1 MKMKHS
7 KSGKKNLLSIAAI
20 ALSLLSHIAV
30 IAAVILSF
38 RYYAIYPSL
47 FVSLVA
53 IVLIIM
59 LILDIVLF
67 VGLNVKD
74 KILKIV
80 VCVLSAMIFLGG
92 TFGSYYL
99 VKVNGVINNVLDG
112 NSDRYEEVS
121 GIFVSYKKNY
131 ASLESMSGAKIGFL
145 NENTEGVASV
155 ATKLLDDAKVDYVP
169 LTYSSYKELFQSLLD
184 KDVDVAVML
193 NGYRTMFENDETMDY
208 SKYLEDMID
217 NYTFEES
224 IKVGGTRNNKK
235 IDTEPF
241 NVLLIGW
248 SRVELG
254 SSVGL
259 ADAIILATI
268 NPQTY
273 TVSMMSIARD
283 SFVPISCYGDAYD
296 KINSGRST
304 SRACFIETVENFINT
319 GRPEDEKIT
328 IDFYMEA
335 DYEAI
340 VRIVNRIDG
349 IDIYNPVE
357 FELDGVT
364 VPQGNVHADGWQA
377 LQFCRERHHMPNGDF
392 DRQQHQKEVI
402 LAIAKKFIE
411 SGDVSMA
418 LYAMEGA
425 GRLMSTDLSVS
436 QLTSI
441 FNMILNTKN
450 YTGLPTFDLI
460 DFQTLRITGYGGIM
474 YYSYA
479 MRLPLWVYLV
489 YQGSFDE
496 SMAHVE
502 DVMARYDTITQARSL
517 EFSALNPYERPA
529 FYSTEYEHKFMFEP
543 DPMPPYWAT
552 LEGMTYVEALQWA
565 SENGV
570 GLTVKFITAGD
581 PKYDPTMDGLVVEQ
595 EPRHGSLISEYPTG
609 TITVMG
615 TGELDENKQVP
626 NFVGKSYHKA
636 VDWCN
641 KHGIFVHKRWDMD
654 ASGDPGKVV
663 SQSHSPY
670 TPIEDVDEFTIV
682 IKDGKFE
689 IEFSNNGK
697 GSYTPDDI
705 IVKLSDEE
713 TYYFTSLP
721 SVPAAAGEAGE
732 TWEFVGWFTKASG
745 GEQVYSSDELSK
757 DTKLYAHWELKCSH
771 SGATSEITGQ
781 PTCTTSGNRKWTCPK
796 CSKSWNEEI
805 SPLGHDWVEDERVE
819 ATCESEG
826 YVKCHCSRCDELK
839 TETIPMLSGSAC
851 STGSGNGGRTIRSSI
866 KRFLRQIRHSLL
878 IWEQ

>member
-1 MKMKHS
+1 MKHS
-7 KSGKKNLLSIAAI
+7 KSGNRNLLSIASI
-20 ALSLLSHIAV
+20 TLSLLSHIAV
-30 IAAVILSF
+30 IAAIVLSF
-38 RYYAIYPSL
+38 RYYAIYPSI

-53 IVLIIM
+53 IVLLLM

-67 VGLNVKD
+67 VGLNTKD
-74 KILKIV
+74 KALKIV
-80 VCVLSAMIFLGG
+80 VSVLSLMIFLGG

-99 VKVNGVINNVLDG
+99 AKVNGVVNNVLDG
-112 NSDRYEEVS
+112 NSDKYEDVS
-121 GIFVSYKKNY
+121 GVFVSYKKNY
-131 ASLESMSGAKIGFL
+131 ASLESMSGAKVGFL

-155 ATKLLDDAKVDYVP
+155 ATNLLDKAKVDYVP
-169 LTYSSYKELFQSLLD
+169 LTYNSYKELFQSLLD
-184 KDVDVAVML
+184 GDIDVAVMM
-193 NGYRTMFENDETMDY
+193 NGYRTMFENDETLDY
-208 SKYLEDMID
+208 SKYLEDMVD
-217 NYTFEES
+217 NYVFEDS
-224 IKVGGTRNNKK
+224 VKVGGSRSSKK
-235 IDTEPF
+235 INTEPF

-319 GRPEDEKIT
+319 GIPEDQRIT

-357 FELDGVT
+357 FELDGVY
-364 VPQGNVHADGWQA
+364 VPQGYVHADGWQA

-402 LAIAKKFIE
+402 LAIARKFIE

-425 GRLMSTDLSVS
+425 GKLMSTDLSIS

-460 DFQTLRITGYGGIM
+460 DFHALRITGYGGIM

-479 MRLPLWVYLV
+479 MRLPLWVYLI

-502 DVMARYDTITQARSL
+502 DVMGRYTTISQTRSL
-517 EFSALNPYERPA
+517 EFSALNPYVRLP

-552 LEGMTYVEALQWA
+552 LEGMPYAEAMQWA
-565 SENGV
+565 AENGV
-570 GLTVKFITAGD
+570 GLSVTFITAGD
-581 PKYDPTMDGLVVEQ
+581 SRYDPTQDGMVVEQ
-595 EPRHGSLISEYPTG
+595 TPRHGALISEYPSG
-609 TITVMG
+609 SIVVMG
-615 TGELDENKQVP
+615 TGELDESKQVP
-626 NFVGKSYHKA
+626 NFVGKNYREA
-636 VDWCN
+636 VDWGN
-641 KHGIFVHKRWDMD
+641 RYGVYVHKRWDAD
-654 ASGDPGKVV
+654 AKGNPGDVV
-663 SQSHSPY
+663 SQSHSAY
-670 TPIEDVDEFTIV
+670 TPIEDVNDFTIV
-682 IKDGKFE
+682 IKDSKFE
-689 IEFSNNGK
+689 IEFNNNGK
-697 GSYTPDDI
+697 GSYKPSDI
-705 IVKLSDEE
+705 VVKLSDEE
-713 TYYFTSLP
+713 TYSFESLGN
-721 SVPAAAGEAGE
+721 VAAGAGDAGE
-732 TWEFVGWFTKASG
+732 VWVFDGWYTSANG
-745 GEQVYSSDELSK
+745 GEQITNSSQLSR
-757 DTKLYAHWELKCSH
+757 DTTLYAHWTLTCSH
-771 SGATSEITGQ
+771 SEASSEVTSD
-781 PTCTTSGNRKWTCPK
+781 PTCASLGKRHFTCPRCRK
-796 CSKSWNEEI
+796 EWDEDIPMLDHDYELIEHVDSSCDGDGYDKYRCKNCGNE
-805 SPLGHDWVEDERVE
+805 
-819 ATCESEG
+819 
-826 YVKCHCSRCDELK
+826 K
-839 TETIPMLSGSAC
+839 TTPIPMLSGSAC
-851 STGSGNGGRTIRSSI
+851 SPSSSGSGNNG
-866 KRFLRQIRHSLL
+866 
-878 IWEQ
+878 E